1 MHRTQLLQLLLLM
14 NSRFLNSQIYRK
26 VVLYCLCSLQDF
38 GDGEVGVLANKQG
51 FKDCEQFVKLE
62 TWLANKVHEYCD
74 DKDNIEVVSDSP

>member
-1 MHRTQLLQLLLLM
+1 M
-14 NSRFLNSQIYRK
+14 YRK
-26 VVLYCLCSLQDF
+26 VVLKCLCSLQDF

-74 DKDNIEVVSDSP
+74 DKDNIEVVSGIPPPKKNAID